1 MWLFKY
7 STGLAITV
15 FVDAMLADSSG
26 SVVGNGS
33 GDCSCFTV
41 VSCLKE
47 KIALKMITLRK
58 KNNKSSNFTSFF
70 FFFSPGYLFSSTAVY
85 SAQTRFHKDRC

>member
-15 FVDAMLADSSG
+15 LVDAMLAESNG
-26 SVVGNGS
+26 SVVGNGR
-33 GDCSCFTV
+33 GDWSCFTV

-47 KIALKMITLRK
+47 KIVFKITALRK
-58 KNNKSSNFTSFF
+58 
-70 FFFSPGYLFSSTAVY
+70 
-85 SAQTRFHKDRC
+85 R

>member
-15 FVDAMLADSSG
+15 FVDAMLAESNG

-33 GDCSCFTV
+33 GDWSCFTV

-47 KIALKMITLRK
+47 KIAFKMITLRT
-58 KNNKSSNFTSFF
+58 NKQQQQKTVILFILF
-70 FFFSPGYLFSSTAVY
+70 PGLFIL
-85 SAQTRFHKDRC
+85 FHWHLLS